1 MDTKEIWKKTCTSIC
16 QIFHRKEGKIIGV
29 GTGFKSSGF
38 IITNNHVYNPINSD
52 EITISFKESNGIN
65 VTLSKKYTAEEFI
78 KILNR
83 GMPQGSW
90 DFAVLN
96 DSFFDKIPDLKLSSV
111 ESVTEI
117 GQDCVFLGF
126 PLSSNYLSIHKA
138 IVSAKY
144 TNTKNEVKYIQLDAS
159 INKGN
164 SGGPLINS
172 ETLEVIGIVTLKKT
186 GFSERFEAL
195 NKSYQNNLNH
205 FEQNKG
211 MKIQMGN
218 YEIGDALK
226 VIQNQLKELSQ
237 EIERANN
244 VGIGFAFELDEV
256 REALL

>member
-1 MDTKEIWKKTCTSIC
+1 METKEIWKKTYPSIC
-16 QIFHRKEGKIIGV
+16 QILHRKEGKIIGV

-38 IITNNHVYNPINSD
+38 IITNNHVYNPSNSD
-52 EITISFKESNGIN
+52 EVMISFKNSNGIN
-65 VTLSKKYTAEEFI
+65 VILSKKYTIEEFI
-78 KILNR
+78 KTLKR
-83 GMPQGSW
+83 GMPKDSW
-90 DFAVLN
+90 DFAILQ
-96 DSFFDKIPDLKLSSV
+96 DSFFDEIPDLKLSSS
-111 ESVTEI
+111 EFVTEI

-126 PLSSNYLSIHKA
+126 PLSSNYLSLHKA

-144 TNTKNEVKYIQLDAS
+144 VNSKNDVKYIQLDAS

-172 ETLEVIGIVTLKKT
+172 ETLDVIGIVTLKKT
-186 GFSERFEAL
+186 GFSERFEEL
-195 NKSYQNNLNH
+195 NKSYQENLNH

-211 MKIQMGN
+211 MKIQMGS

-226 VIQNQLKELSQ
+226 VIQLQLKELSK